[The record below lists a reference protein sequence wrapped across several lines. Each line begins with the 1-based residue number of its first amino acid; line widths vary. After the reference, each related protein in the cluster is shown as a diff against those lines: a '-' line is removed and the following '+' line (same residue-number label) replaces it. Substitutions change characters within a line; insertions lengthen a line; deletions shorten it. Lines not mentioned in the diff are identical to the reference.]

1 MTVLTSIIW
10 PNMACQLHLK
20 FFLKKKKKLHLKF
33 HMVIGDGQAA
43 SYDVEGKY

>member
-1 MTVLTSIIW
+1 MAQYGMSTSFKILS
-10 PNMACQLHLK
+10 Q
-20 FFLKKKKKLHLKF
+20 KKKKKLHLKF